1 MYRGDQDTGGPQ
13 RRHKHHGRA
22 AMSGRHGHGH
32 GPGPGGWGRD
42 FGAMRGWGGGR
53 RRRMHRGDVRA
64 ALLVLLEDGPQT
76 GYGLMEEIERR
87 SEGAWRP
94 SPGSVYPTLKQL
106 EDEELVQAEA
116 GQGRTPFTLTDA
128 GKAYVEENREQLG
141 QPWARPDEGV
151 GEGRLELRGLLSQ
164 IAAATYQLSVAADE
178 AQVARAKELLG
189 ETRRGLY
196 RILADDDP
204 ADQPES

>member
-1 MYRGDQDTGGPQ
+1 MDRSDQETGGPMGHRQ
-13 RRHKHHGRA
+13 HHRRHA
-22 AMSGRHGHGH
+22 LSGRHGH
-32 GPGPGGWGRD
+32 GPGPGGWGRE
-42 FGAMRGWGGGR
+42 FGGMRGWGGGR

-116 GQGRTPFTLTDA
+116 GQGRTPFTLTAA

-141 QPWARPDEGV
+141 EPWAKSDEGV
-151 GEGRLELRGLLSQ
+151 GEGRLELRGLLAQ
-164 IAAATYQLSVAADE
+164 IAAATYQVAAAADE
-178 AQVARAKELLG
+178 GQVARAKELLA

-204 ADQPES
+204 ADQPQSEA